1 MFERSFASLRM
12 TLPRPRTKIVAIPL
26 PDMRRDACAG
36 NSFIANSSAMMSR
49 NRLFSLCAL
58 LSIFALSAWSQDA
71 ADSQAVRP
79 SGVTGSIRK
88 AKAVAAKETEDA
100 DVESTAASKTKTSK
114 STHAASHRKRAKA
127 KETEESIPAPT
138 EYTPE
143 GIPKTS
149 AASVIVVDANSGKIL
164 YEKNP
169 DQIRPA
175 ASTQKLLTALIVAES
190 GFLDRTVTVQPAD
203 TMADPVKLNIKAGDT
218 YQRIDLLRALLVKS
232 PNDVARCLAR
242 DNAGSMEAFAQVM
255 NRRAQELG
263 AVHSHFV
270 NPNGLP
276 VPGQYSSARDLSLIA
291 RAAYANPTIRSIVCL
306 PQLVFRFANGRTR
319 ELENTN
325 KLLRRLP
332 YCNGM
337 KTGYTERCGQVFDR
351 KRHASRQGCDR
362 CCAGRQL
369 EPRVARRIR
378 VTFLGPLDVRP
389 PLCEPVLL
397 LFHGDVRHA
406 RHAETSRAA
415 SGEKIAAQR

>member
-1 MFERSFASLRM
+1 
-12 TLPRPRTKIVAIPL
+12 
-26 PDMRRDACAG
+26 MRWWKRI
-36 NSFIANSSAMMSR
+36 FV
-49 NRLFSLCAL
+49 LCAL
-58 LSIFALSAWSQDA
+58 LSVCALTSWSQDA

-79 SGVTGSIRK
+79 SGVAGPVRK
-88 AKAVAAKETEDA
+88 AKAVKAKQSADEDTESSAPKAKKSKESA
-100 DVESTAASKTKTSK
+100 DDDTESSPKAKASK
-114 STHAASHRKRAKA
+114 STHARSRRARAKS
-127 KETEESIPAPT
+127 KETEESAPAPT

-143 GIPKTS
+143 GIPKTT

-164 YEKNP
+164 YEKNA
-169 DQIRPA
+169 DQVRPP

-190 GFLDRTVTVQPAD
+190 GFLDRAVTVQPID

-242 DNAGSMEAFAQVM
+242 DNAGSIEAFAEVM
-255 NRRAQELG
+255 NRRAQQLG

-276 VPGQYSSARDLSLIA
+276 VPGQYSSARDLALIA

-306 PQLVFRFANGRTR
+306 PQLVFRYANGRTR

-337 KTGYTERCGQVFDR
+337 KTGYTD
-351 KRHASRQGCDR
+351 A
-362 CCAGRQL
+362 AGKCL
-369 EPRVARRIR
+369 I
-378 VTFLGPLDVRP
+378 
-389 PLCEPVLL
+389 
-397 LFHGDVRHA
+397 
-406 RHAETSRAA
+406 A
-415 SGEKIAAQR
+415 SGTRPGRDVIVVVLGDTSSRVWRDASALLSWSLWM